1 MKLANKI
8 ALITGAGSGMGKAT
22 ALLFAREGAKIA
34 AVDIVEA
41 HVKETAAEITKNGGQ
56 AIALRAD
63 VSKSEDVKRMV
74 DETIAKLGVPTIVYN
89 NAGIE
94 GESVVRVVARR
105 LDGRVKKQSSNRGVG
120 VPQYTGCWRV
130 AVELDSKVYS
140 SSQ

>member
-1 MKLANKI
+1 MKLANKT

-34 AVDIVEA
+34 AVDIAEVE
-41 HVKETAAEITKNGGQ
+41 VKETAAEITKNGGH
-56 AIALRAD
+56 AIAFRAD

-94 GESVVRVVARR
+94 GESAFMAQMTEEAFDKVIAIN
-105 LDGRVKKQSSNRGVG
+105 LRGVYLG
-120 VPQYTGCWRV
+120 MKYTLPHMVKDKWF
-130 AVELDSKVYS
+130 SPS
-140 SSQ
+140 